1 MSDMVQSYMGTNQ
14 IYEDSDG
21 NYVFSNQFTQDFYDG
36 FSESSDY
43 DVRVLNDFSN
53 FDDYHLSPYTNGT
66 FVSNVTILG
75 PSLFPKYFINSKQ
88 YSSSINE
95 ITTIVFFFDFSDV
108 AYIAPASN
116 VSSVMA
122 LNFYD
127 SAGNNI
133 SIDSMYFQCVYNAVS
148 GTFTNN
154 NARNHYNSF
163 TTRPKNSN
171 DNLYASDIFL
181 QAPSYFWF
189 SNHAVLLAKYVTDGI
204 GYVKNQDNLQYY
216 YDNSY
221 STFAPVSKDVINNN
235 DWETIYNNY
244 VNNVNENYNSD
255 MTVDD
260 LRDLMRQYTGVI
272 QSAIDSGATDIME
285 RVTTSNGWLRRIYER
300 LGVIY
305 DLLYGGGSGSG
316 SGSGSGGSGTDYSTI
331 LGSINTVLGTISGHT
346 ASLDSTLLLV
356 YAYLQQV
363 RNNVNVDGY
372 PLMDLENISHDLIT
386 LPTAEVGTVISKAQ
400 LFANAAASVSPLC
413 FLAVIHHI
421 LEGLS
426 ADLPPGYAPSW
437 TIPFRY
443 QRDGFINLDY
453 SITIDMA
460 QFSSVHDILIIFECL
475 AFIIFLIMWTYPLLA
490 YMVTAFN

>member
-1 MSDMVQSYMGTNQ
+1 M
-14 IYEDSDG
+14 
-21 NYVFSNQFTQDFYDG
+21 
-36 FSESSDY
+36 
-43 DVRVLNDFSN
+43 
-53 FDDYHLSPYTNGT
+53 
-66 FVSNVTILG
+66 
-75 PSLFPKYFINSKQ
+75 
-88 YSSSINE
+88 
-95 ITTIVFFFDFSDV
+95 
-108 AYIAPASN
+108 
-116 VSSVMA
+116 
-122 LNFYD
+122 
-127 SAGNNI
+127 
-133 SIDSMYFQCVYNAVS
+133 
-148 GTFTNN
+148 
-154 NARNHYNSF
+154 
-163 TTRPKNSN
+163 
-171 DNLYASDIFL
+171 
-181 QAPSYFWF
+181 
-189 SNHAVLLAKYVTDGI
+189 
-204 GYVKNQDNLQYY
+204 QYY

-426 ADLPPGYAPSW
+426 ADLPPDYAPSW

-443 QRDGFINLDY
+443 QRDGFINLDH

-460 QFSSVHDILIIFECL
+460 QFSSVHDILVIFECL

>member
-1 MSDMVQSYMGTNQ
+1 MVQSYMGTNQ

-36 FSESSDY
+36 FSASSDY

-53 FDDYHLSPYTNGT
+53 FDNYHLSPYTDGT
-66 FVSNVTILG
+66 YVSNVTISAPRLYA
-75 PSLFPKYFINSKQ
+75 KYFINSKQ
-88 YSSSINE
+88 YSVSNFVYSEIHVFDISSVAYFAPVNNDNQNTYIG
-95 ITTIVFFFDFSDV
+95 FFD
-108 AYIAPASN
+108 AS
-116 VSSVMA
+116 
-122 LNFYD
+122 
-127 SAGNNI
+127 GNNI
-133 SIDSMYFQCVYNAVS
+133 SVEYTSYLCRYNVSNGIFQNDV
-148 GTFTNN
+148 F
-154 NARNHYNSF
+154 
-163 TTRPKNSN
+163 N
-171 DNLYASDIFL
+171 DNDSQFRSRLKNDSSSLTAYTVFNI
-181 QAPSYFWF
+181 APSYFWF
-189 SNHAVLLAKYVTDGI
+189 SNHSLLFAYSVAEGN
-204 GYVKNQDNLQYY
+204 GYYKNQDNLQYY
-216 YDNSY
+216 YNNSY

-244 VNNVNENYNSD
+244 VNNVNENYTTD
-255 MTVDD
+255 MSVDD

-272 QSAIDSGATDIME
+272 QSAIDSGASDIME

-316 SGSGSGGSGTDYSTI
+316 SGSGSGGTGTDYSTI

-426 ADLPPGYAPSW
+426 ADLSPDYAPSW

-443 QRDGFINLDY
+443 QRDGFINLDH

-460 QFSSVHDILIIFECL
+460 QFSSVHDILVIFECL